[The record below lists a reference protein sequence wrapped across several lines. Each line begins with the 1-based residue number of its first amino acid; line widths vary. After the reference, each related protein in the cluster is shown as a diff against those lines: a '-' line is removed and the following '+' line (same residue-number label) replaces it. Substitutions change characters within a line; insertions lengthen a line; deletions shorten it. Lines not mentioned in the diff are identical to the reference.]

1 VLVVYLWVARVEWGS
16 KFCGRK
22 KSWSGR
28 QGKFYAKF
36 ENGIIE
42 LDLTVSSLLDDYVD
56 STRVLRSPEICADSA
71 GGSLEK
77 SKGEGSNR
85 FKKWPVSS

>member
-1 VLVVYLWVARVEWGS
+1 MGLEVLWEKEELERASEKG
-16 KFCGRK
+16 
-22 KSWSGR
+22 
-28 QGKFYAKF
+28 QGKFCAKF